1 MERGLKTV
9 YSDDV
14 PIYSNENPNAI
25 INPELMKEEA
35 KDAFIINSI
44 LGAGQISA
52 EAVRRVLQV
61 PAKVDVN
68 DQNLMEN
75 ENSVIQPQ
83 EGTSFPTDP
92 GDLETLNP
100 ETKLALNQDWK
111 NPDDSPYVG
120 NNSLK
125 NTDQHDTILSDYP
138 LDRSNIISDGS
149 HIYRGKLKPNCTYT
163 TGEHDYIYVTNSGG
177 LIEYARVDELQLKE
191 LDQRLPHS
199 RNIPGKLAGDDAGH
213 LFGDLFGGSP
223 KLDNLVSQAREV
235 NRKEFRK
242 IEREWEAAL
251 NNKQKV
257 SAEIRISYDTGSSR
271 PSKFTIYYSINGL
284 TSIKTIYN

>member
-1 MERGLKTV
+1 M
-9 YSDDV
+9 
-14 PIYSNENPNAI
+14 
-25 INPELMKEEA
+25 
-35 KDAFIINSI
+35 
-44 LGAGQISA
+44 
-52 EAVRRVLQV
+52 
-61 PAKVDVN
+61 
-68 DQNLMEN
+68 
-75 ENSVIQPQ
+75 
-83 EGTSFPTDP
+83 
-92 GDLETLNP
+92 
-100 ETKLALNQDWK
+100 
-111 NPDDSPYVG
+111 
-120 NNSLK
+120 
-125 NTDQHDTILSDYP
+125 
-138 LDRSNIISDGS
+138 
-149 HIYRGKLKPNCTYT
+149 
-163 TGEHDYIYVTNSGG
+163 TNSGG

-191 LDQRLPHS
+191 HDQRLPHS
-199 RNIPGKLAGDDAGH
+199 RNTPGKLAGDDAGH